1 MARTANRGTI
11 SASAPT
17 SYNAMRWRL
26 GKYIRLSKEDL
37 LRGRDES
44 NSVIN
49 QRRLLE
55 QYHQTHLDEFHDGTE
70 QDVYVDDGKTGTDTD
85 REDFQRL
92 LADVYSGRINCVIV
106 KDLSRLSRNYTD
118 AGNLIENLFVRLNVR
133 FISLAEGVDSYRNP
147 DSVSNIIVPITNVM
161 NDQYCYQTSKK
172 IRQVFD
178 MKRRNGEF
186 IGSYAPYGYVKDP
199 NDKHALLVDPEAAE
213 VVKSIFALF
222 LSGMNKRG
230 ITYYLNDHGT
240 LCPTAYK
247 QQQGLKYNAPNAQ
260 GNPMWSTITIDTI
273 LKNRVYVGDMVQGR
287 QRVKSYKIHIQEKV
301 PEEEWFIV
309 ENTHEAIIDRE
320 AFAKVQSLLKR
331 DTSTAPKAKQ
341 LYLFSGFLKC
351 ADCGRAMS
359 RIASKGIYVYYQCG
373 TYKSLSKKACTMH
386 SIKSDRLEAGVLF
399 AIQQQVHLAITYSE
413 LVARINSAPLKK
425 SKSKRLEDTLAAKE
439 KELAKIMR
447 YKQALYQ
454 DWKDGEITRNDY
466 RHMSEDY
473 EQQIEALTRIMQT
486 LTAEQEQLENGVDA
500 ESPCLTAFLKYRN
513 IDKLTR
519 EILGELIDHIKVYEG
534 GNISVKFKYA
544 DEFRRIAEY
553 IELNSPMVTG
563 AAG

>member
-320 AFAKVQSLLKR
+320 TFAKVQSLLKR
-331 DTSTAPKAKQ
+331 DTRTAPKAKQ

-425 SKSKRLEDTLAAKE
+425 SKSKRLEDTIAAKE

-473 EQQIEALTRIMQT
+473 EQQIESLTRIMQT

>member
-55 QYHQTHLDEFHDGTE
+55 QYHQTHLDEFYDGTE

-92 LADVYSGRINCVIV
+92 LADVMSGKINCVIV

-320 AFAKVQSLLKR
+320 TFAKVQSLLKR
-331 DTSTAPKAKQ
+331 DTRTAPKAKQ

-399 AIQQQVHLAITYSE
+399 AIQQQVNLALTYSE
-413 LVARINSAPLKK
+413 FVARINSAPLKK
-425 SKSKRLEDTLAAKE
+425 SKSKRLEDTIAAKE

-473 EQQIEALTRIMQT
+473 EQQIEALRRIMQT

>member
-55 QYHQTHLDEFHDGTE
+55 QYHQTHLDEFYDGTE

-320 AFAKVQSLLKR
+320 TFAKVQSLLKR
-331 DTSTAPKAKQ
+331 DTRTAPKAKQ

-399 AIQQQVHLAITYSE
+399 AIQQQVNLALTYSE
-413 LVARINSAPLKK
+413 FVARINSAPLKK
-425 SKSKRLEDTLAAKE
+425 SKSKRLEDTIAAKE

-466 RHMSEDY
+466 RRMSEDY
-473 EQQIEALTRIMQT
+473 EQQIESLTRIMQT
-486 LTAEQEQLENGVDA
+486 LTAEQEELENGVDA

>member
-17 SYNAMRWRL
+17 SYNTMRWRL

-55 QYHQTHLDEFHDGTE
+55 QYHQTHLDEFYDGTE

-260 GNPMWSTITIDTI
+260 SNPMWSTITIDTI

-309 ENTHEAIIDRE
+309 ENTHEAIIDRKT
-320 AFAKVQSLLKR
+320 FAKVQSLLKR
-331 DTSTAPKAKQ
+331 DTRTAPKAKQ

-413 LVARINSAPLKK
+413 FVARINSAPLKK

-473 EQQIEALTRIMQT
+473 EQQIESLTRIMQT

-500 ESPCLTAFLKYRN
+500 ESPCFTAFLKYRN

>member
-11 SASAPT
+11 SASTPT
-17 SYNAMRWRL
+17 SYNMMRWRL

-320 AFAKVQSLLKR
+320 TFAKVQSLLKR
-331 DTSTAPKAKQ
+331 DTRTAPKAKQ
-341 LYLFSGFLKC
+341 LYLFSSFLKC

-359 RIASKGIYVYYQCG
+359 RIASKRIYVYYQCG

-413 LVARINSAPLKK
+413 LVTRINSAPLKK
-425 SKSKRLEDTLAAKE
+425 SKSKRLEDTIAAKE

>member
-55 QYHQTHLDEFHDGTE
+55 QYHQTHLDEFYDGTE

-273 LKNRVYVGDMVQGR
+273 LKNRV
-287 QRVKSYKIHIQEKV
+287 
-301 PEEEWFIV
+301 
-309 ENTHEAIIDRE
+309 
-320 AFAKVQSLLKR
+320 
-331 DTSTAPKAKQ
+331 
-341 LYLFSGFLKC
+341 
-351 ADCGRAMS
+351 
-359 RIASKGIYVYYQCG
+359 
-373 TYKSLSKKACTMH
+373 
-386 SIKSDRLEAGVLF
+386 
-399 AIQQQVHLAITYSE
+399 
-413 LVARINSAPLKK
+413 
-425 SKSKRLEDTLAAKE
+425 
-439 KELAKIMR
+439 
-447 YKQALYQ
+447 
-454 DWKDGEITRNDY
+454 
-466 RHMSEDY
+466 
-473 EQQIEALTRIMQT
+473 
-486 LTAEQEQLENGVDA
+486 
-500 ESPCLTAFLKYRN
+500 
-513 IDKLTR
+513 
-519 EILGELIDHIKVYEG
+519 
-534 GNISVKFKYA
+534 
-544 DEFRRIAEY
+544 
-553 IELNSPMVTG
+553 
-563 AAG
+563 

>member
-17 SYNAMRWRL
+17 SCNTMRWRL

-55 QYHQTHLDEFHDGTE
+55 QYHQTHLDEFYDGTE

-213 VVKSIFALF
+213 VVKSIFSMF

-230 ITYYLNDHGT
+230 ITLYLNDHGT

-320 AFAKVQSLLKR
+320 TFAKVQSLLKR
-331 DTSTAPKAKQ
+331 DTRTAPKSKQ

-425 SKSKRLEDTLAAKE
+425 SKSKRLEDTIAAKE

-473 EQQIEALTRIMQT
+473 EQQVESLSRIIQT
-486 LTAEQEQLENGVDA
+486 LATEQEELENGVDA
-500 ESPCLTAFLKYRN
+500 ESPCFTAFLKYKN

-534 GNISVKFKYA
+534 GNISVKFKYT

-553 IELNSPMVTG
+553 IELNSPMVEG

>member
-55 QYHQTHLDEFHDGTE
+55 QYHQTHLDEFYDGTE

-287 QRVKSYKIHIQEKV
+287 QRVKSYKIHIQERV

-320 AFAKVQSLLKR
+320 TFAKVQSLLKR
-331 DTSTAPKAKQ
+331 DTRTAPKAKQ

-425 SKSKRLEDTLAAKE
+425 SKSKRLEDTIAAKE

-473 EQQIEALTRIMQT
+473 EQQFEALTRIMQT

>member
-55 QYHQTHLDEFHDGTE
+55 QYHQTHLDEFYDGTE

-320 AFAKVQSLLKR
+320 TFAKVQSLLKR
-331 DTSTAPKAKQ
+331 DTRTAPKAKQ

-351 ADCGRAMS
+351 ADYGRAMS

-399 AIQQQVHLAITYSE
+399 AIQQQVHLALTYSE
-413 LVARINSAPLKK
+413 FVARINSAPLKK